1 MSLLN
6 IFKRRPATA
15 SFSFQELIP
24 GIRSTPPARG
34 TREFLQLW
42 STSPWIR
49 AVVSKIAYAV
59 SVTEWEAYQ
68 KKGKKFTKLEDH
80 PILDFLA
87 RGGGRE
93 SYTLDGRACMEL
105 TQKHLELAGEAFW
118 VLERNGVGMPIG
130 FVPLAPHWVT
140 DIAKPDRP
148 YYQVQI
154 QNGWNGDI
162 PMEDVVYF
170 RDVDPL
176 NPYERGVSIASALA
190 DELNTDEFASKHISS
205 FLANRARPDIII
217 SGSKEAPIPKDGIER
232 LESSWANKFK
242 GPLAQG
248 KPFISSGP
256 LSVQTLTHDFSQ
268 LQLSELRKMERD
280 IIVSVFGVPPE
291 KIGILVSSNKASID
305 SAEEFFRKDLTIPKC
320 VRIRDGINNQV
331 SPMFDEKLFLDFES
345 PLEEDRTHKL
355 QVMTTAPYMFTQK
368 QWQEAAGFDV
378 PDDNS
383 MDIYMVPFSLTPMQ
397 KLQPLALPTVEEPVK
412 QLKHFTKSIRRE
424 DLDGISDAFDSPEVS
439 TVISSLIENARK
451 DLIVALGQNAINDI
465 EASLNF
471 ELNSRVSN
479 FISTTTGEKI
489 TMINDVTRDRVKQ
502 GLEQVLA
509 DGFTQEAAVNKL
521 NDIFENEQRAR
532 LIAQTESTQLSGFAA
547 DEAFK
552 QANVEKSQWLTTRD
566 GAERESHAFMDGQIT
581 LVGEDFTS
589 GEGNKAQ
596 YPGAFGVAGE
606 DINCRCAVVASF
618 DGVERS
624 KEVLDL
630 MWTKKDRERQI
641 AENNYFTIQ
650 RKVFKIQK
658 EAVLE
663 ALKRA
668 LNA

>member
-1 MSLLN
+1 MSILD
-6 IFKRRPATA
+6 IFKRKPQTGTFA
-15 SFSFQELIP
+15 FQELIP
-24 GIRSTPPARG
+24 GIRSNPPTRG

-49 AVVSKIAYAV
+49 AVVSKISYAV

-68 KKGKKFTKLEDH
+68 KKGKKYTQLEDH

-93 SYTLDGRACMEL
+93 SYTLDGRSCMEL
-105 TQKHLELAGEAFW
+105 TQKHLELTGEAFW

-140 DIAKPDRP
+140 DIAKPHNPR
-148 YYQVQI
+148 YQVQI

-256 LSVQTLTHDFSQ
+256 LSVTTLTQDFSQ

-291 KIGILVSSNKASID
+291 KIGILISSNKASID
-305 SAEEFFRKDLTIPKC
+305 SAEEFFRKDLVIPKST
-320 VRIRDGINNQV
+320 RIRDTINNQV

-345 PLEEDRTHKL
+345 PLEEDRQYQL
-355 QVMTTAPYMFTQK
+355 QVMTTAPYMFTQR

-378 PDDNS
+378 PEDNS
-383 MDIYMVPFSLTPMQ
+383 MDVYMVPFSLMPMS
-397 KLQPLALPTVEEPVK
+397 KLQPAAKQVDAPAKALK
-412 QLKHFTKSIRRE
+412 YLRKDIRQE
-424 DLDGISDAFDSPEVS
+424 DIDGISDALNQPEVM
-439 TVISSLIENARK
+439 TNISKLVENARK
-451 DLIVALGQNAINDI
+451 DLVTALGQNAINDI
-465 EASLNF
+465 EAGLNF
-471 ELNSRVSN
+471 ELNSRVSD
-479 FISTTTGEKI
+479 FISATTGEKI
-489 TMINDVTRDRVKQ
+489 TMINDVTRQRVKAS
-502 GLEQVLA
+502 LEQVMQ
-509 DGFTQEAAVNKL
+509 DGFTQESAVNKI
-521 NDIFENEQRAR
+521 NDIFENEARAR

-566 GAERESHAFMDGQIT
+566 GAERESHAFMDGQVT
-581 LVGEDFTS
+581 LVGEDFKS
-589 GEGNKAQ
+589 GAGNTAQ
-596 YPGAFGVAGE
+596 YPGAFGVAAE
-606 DINCRCAVVASF
+606 DINCRCAVVAYF

-624 KEVLDL
+624 KEALDL
-630 MWTKKDRERQI
+630 MWLKKDRERQI
-641 AENNYFTIQ
+641 AENNYFTVQ
-650 RKVFKIQK
+650 TKVFNIQK
-658 EAVLE
+658 EAVLG

-668 LNA
+668 LDA